1 MHDTIGLLGL
11 ALGSAFTAG
20 INLYAT
26 IAALGLAAAAGAIQ
40 LPPELQVLAHPA
52 VITVAIMLYLVEF
65 FADKI
70 PYVDS
75 TWDAVHTFI
84 RVPAGAILAARA
96 LGPMTPSL
104 ELVAILAGGTTA
116 LAAHATKASARL
128 AINASPEPVSN
139 WIASFAE
146 DAAALIGIWMIF
158 NHPLAMLC
166 FVLLFVIAAAWMA
179 PKVWRGLR
187 TLFRRAR
194 RRFGGESGGP
204 TSGTTAAESRA
215 PEGGGEVTLGSVQGG

>member
-1 MHDTIGLLGL
+1 MNDTIAALGL

-40 LPPELQVLAHPA
+40 LPPELQILAHPA
-52 VITVAIMLYLVEF
+52 VIAVAILLYVIEF
-65 FADKI
+65 FADKT

-75 TWDAVHTFI
+75 AWDAVHTFI

-96 LGPMTPSL
+96 LGPVSPPL
-104 ELVAILAGGTTA
+104 ELVAVLAGGSTA
-116 LAAHATKASARL
+116 LAAHATKATARL
-128 AINASPEPVSN
+128 AINTSPEPVSN
-139 WIASFAE
+139 WLASFAE
-146 DAAALIGIWMIF
+146 DVAALIGIWMIF
-158 NHPLAMLC
+158 HHPLAMLC
-166 FVLLFVIAAAWMA
+166 FVLAFVLAVAWMA

-187 TLFRRAR
+187 ALFSRAR
-194 RRFGGESGGP
+194 NRLGGQSGP
-204 TSGTTAAESRA
+204 TAGPAAAESRA